1 MKKKTLRNL
10 FSLATLSCGLLLAS
24 PTGAQAAE
32 ASPAAAEEVKLTVFH
47 VDQPDY
53 KLSPYT
59 GMTRKHWIDAA
70 RYLLEG
76 AFSYINSMDDPMK
89 FPQQPGKSYTGRTE
103 NLEGLCRTTFLA
115 VGLLKENPELELHGI
130 KVGDYYRHQLR
141 NMITPDRPGYIAHRK
156 GGASQTLV
164 ELGGLALSLT
174 AMPEIL
180 WEPLSKEEK
189 DKLAAMMLSYGNG
202 PTIGS
207 NWRFFNIFIMSFFKD
222 KGYAVNDEHLQKL
235 LRECLDQYKGYGWYN
250 DSPAYDY
257 YSMWAFQMYGM
268 IWSHY
273 YGAKFNPQYGEEFEA
288 NFRDLVNTY
297 PYMWSRDGLMNMY
310 GRSICYRTAAVV
322 PFPLMGWL
330 DDPSI
335 NYGWMRRISSATL
348 LQFLTNPAL
357 LKDNIPTLGFYGAFE
372 PAIQIYSC
380 RGSVYWMG
388 KAFLGLLIP
397 ADNPFWTAT
406 ENNGGWEDMKKNE
419 VHNLFMPGSNTMFTN
434 YANSGASEVRAW
446 CHERVASDWQL
457 FRSGENYNKLAYN
470 TEFPWMA
477 DGKNGEV
484 SQNYAVKNDK
494 GEWEVLRL
502 YTFKGFENGIYRRDA
517 VLETNEQIQ
526 FRLADIP
533 LANGILRVDK
543 ALSPRATEL
552 RLGHYSL
559 PQLEEGKPFEE
570 KETEVSGHKATIVS
584 NGAYSLALISLMGW
598 DETDMEEA
606 TGLHPVSD
614 RCAYLVADDEL
625 QADEAQKGKIYVTL
639 MLWKKGNKG
648 FTKKELTPVKDI
660 QVSAS
665 GNVVEITLAGGEKKY
680 VSL

>member
-1 MKKKTLRNL
+1 MKKHLLTKSLPLAL
-10 FSLATLSCGLLLAS
+10 FSCGLLLAA
-24 PTGAQAAE
+24 PLRTAAAE
-32 ASPAAAEEVKLTVFH
+32 SPAAAEEVKLTVFH

-53 KLSPYT
+53 DLSPYT

-115 VGLLKENPELELHGI
+115 VGPLKENPELELHGI
-130 KVGDYYRHQLR
+130 KVAEYYRHQLR
-141 NMITPDRPGYIAHRK
+141 NMITPGRPGYIEHRK

-207 NWRFFNIFIMSFFKD
+207 NWRFFNIFVMSFFKD
-222 KGYAVNDEHLQKL
+222 KGYAVNDSHLQKL
-235 LRECLDQYKGYGWYN
+235 LRQCLDQYKGYGWYN

-273 YGAKFNPQYGEEFEA
+273 YGAKFNPQYGEEFKN
-288 NFRDLVNTY
+288 NFRDLAETY

-310 GRSICYRTAAVV
+310 GRSICYRTAAIV

-330 DDPSI
+330 EDPAI
-335 NYGWMRRISSATL
+335 NYGWMRRISSSTL

-372 PAIQIYSC
+372 PAVQIYSC

-388 KAFLGLLIP
+388 KAFLGLLVP
-397 ADNPFWTAT
+397 ADNAFWTAR
-406 ENNGGWEDMKKNE
+406 ENNGGWEEMKEDE
-419 VHNLFMPGSNTMFTN
+419 VHNLFMPGSNTLFTN
-434 YANSGASEVRAW
+434 YPASGASEVRAW
-446 CHERVASDWQL
+446 CHERVADDWQK
-457 FRSGENYNKLAYN
+457 FRSSENYNKLAYN

-477 DGKNGEV
+477 DGKGGEV

-502 YTFKGFENGIYRRDA
+502 YTFKGFEEGIYRRDA
-517 VLETNEQIQ
+517 VLETNGQIQ

-533 LANGILRVDK
+533 LPGGILRVDK
-543 ALSPRATEL
+543 AIVPRTTEL

-559 PQLEEGKPFEE
+559 PELDGKPIE
-570 KETEVSGHKATIVS
+570 KKEVKAGEWTAQVVS
-584 NGAYSLALISLMGW
+584 NGAYSLALVPLMGW
-598 DETDMEEA
+598 TGADAEEA

-614 RCAYLVADDEL
+614 RCAYPVAEDVLHADGS
-625 QADEAQKGKIYVTL
+625 QAEKIYITL
-639 MLWKKGNKG
+639 MLWKKGDKD
-648 FTKKELTPVKDI
+648 FSKKELTPVKEI

-665 GNVVEITLAGGEKKY
+665 GNVVEITLRSGEKKY
-680 VSL
+680 VRL

>member
-1 MKKKTLRNL
+1 MKKKTLKGLL
-10 FSLATLSCGLLLAS
+10 FPSLLSCGLLLGTPPCTA
-24 PTGAQAAE
+24 
-32 ASPAAAEEVKLTVFH
+32 AAAETAPPAEAVKLTVFQ
-47 VDQPDY
+47 VEQPDY
-53 KLSPYT
+53 GISPYT

-70 RYLLEG
+70 CYLLEG
-76 AFSYINSMDDPMK
+76 AFSYIHSMDDPMK
-89 FPQQPGKSYTGRTE
+89 FPKQPGKSYTGGAE
-103 NLEGLCRTTFLA
+103 NLEGLCRTMFLA
-115 VGLLKENPELELHGI
+115 VGPLKENPGLELNGI
-130 KVGDYYRHQLR
+130 KVADYYRHQLR
-141 NMITPDRPGYIAHRK
+141 NMTTPGQPGHIAHRT

-164 ELGGLALSLT
+164 EFGGLALSLT

-180 WEPLSKEEK
+180 WEPLSQEEK
-189 DKLAAMMLSYGNG
+189 DKLAALLLSYGNG

-207 NWRFFNIFIMSFFKD
+207 NWRFFNIFIMSFFKS

-235 LRECLDQYKGYGWYN
+235 LRDCLDQYKGYGWYN

-268 IWSHY
+268 IWAHY
-273 YGAKFNPQYGEEFEA
+273 YGAEINPQYGEEFKK
-288 NFRDLVNTY
+288 NFRDLADTY
-297 PYMWSRDGLMNMY
+297 PYMWNRDGQMNMY

-357 LKDNIPTLGFYGAFE
+357 MEDNIPTLGFYGAFE

-406 ENNGGWEDMKKNE
+406 ENNGGWEQIGKKE
-419 VHNLFMPGSNTMFTN
+419 THNLFMPGSNTLFTN
-434 YANSGASEVRAW
+434 YGASGASEVRAW
-446 CHERVASDWQL
+446 CHERVASDWQK

-470 TEFPWMA
+470 TDFPWMA
-477 DGKNGEV
+477 DGKDGEV

-502 YTFKGFENGIYRRDA
+502 YTFKGFDNGIYRRDA

-533 LANGILRVDK
+533 LENGILRVDK
-543 ALSPRATEL
+543 AIAPRTVGL

-559 PQLEEGKPFEE
+559 PQLEGKPFEE
-570 KETEVSGHKATIVS
+570 EKTEVDGRKATLVS
-584 NGAYSLALISLMGW
+584 NGAYTLALVPLMGW
-598 DETDMEEA
+598 EDTGMEEA

-614 RCAYLVADDEL
+614 RCAYLVAEDEL
-625 QADEAQKGKIYVTL
+625 EASEAKEGKIYVTL
-639 MLWKKGNKG
+639 MLWKKGGKG
-648 FTKKELTPVKDI
+648 FSKKELNPVKGI
-660 QVSAS
+660 KVSDS
-665 GNVVEITLAGGEKKY
+665 GNVVEITLSGGEKKY